1 MPHIR
6 AKFKTREPIDTRKYF
21 TFITLVRYHEGKS
34 QKDLENY
41 LNKKMVKREFRRTI
55 KINLVVVTWGA
66 YDSVFIW
73 ETSDFDFAKRFRDD
87 NQHSTTVGQF
97 TTLCASKSD
106 GW

>member
-6 AKFKTREPIDTRKYF
+6 AKFKTREPIDTRNNF
-21 TFITLVRYHEGKS
+21 TFITLVKYHEGKS
-34 QKDLENY
+34 LKDLENY
-41 LNKKMVKREFRRTI
+41 LNKKMVKRAFKRSI
-55 KINLVVVTWGA
+55 KVNLVAVTWGV

-73 ETSDFDFAKRFRDD
+73 ETRDWDAAKRFRDD

-97 TTLCASKSD
+97 TTLVAGKSD